1 MRFFDE
7 NLFFFIINIYFFQQ
21 FHVVERYFAG
31 SSDRAAVFP
40 LDPPSPQRSLMLAYL

>member
-7 NLFFFIINIYFFQQ
+7 NIFFIVNIYFFQQ
-21 FHVVERYFAG
+21 FHVVERYFPG

-40 LDPPSPQRSLMLAYL
+40 LYPPSPQRSLMLAYL